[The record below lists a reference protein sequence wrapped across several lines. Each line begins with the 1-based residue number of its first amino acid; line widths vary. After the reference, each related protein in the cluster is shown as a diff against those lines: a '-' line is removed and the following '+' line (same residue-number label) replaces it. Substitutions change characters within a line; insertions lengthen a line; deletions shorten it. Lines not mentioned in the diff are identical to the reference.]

1 MEILN
6 KEVVEATK
14 KKFSEELENSVTLIF
29 FTQEPSRLIVPEHLK
44 GQECLYCKETRQ
56 LLEEVSALSDKIKL
70 NIYDFE
76 GDKEKANEYG
86 IDKIP
91 ATIILNEKD
100 YGIRFFGI
108 PSGYEYGSLIE
119 TMVEVSKGKTTLSQ
133 KTKDALK
140 GIDKDIHIQVFVTP
154 TCPYCSMAVILG
166 HQFALESPFIKSEMI
181 ESTEF
186 PHLAQKYNV
195 FGVPKTVINETIFIE
210 GAVPEEAFLEQVLKA
225 QNPSEEKQAT
235 EEKT

>member
-6 KEVVEATK
+6 KEVTEATK
-14 KKFSEELENSVTLIF
+14 KKFSEELENPVTLIF
-29 FTQEPSRLIVPEHLK
+29 FTQEPSRLVVPEHLK

-56 LLEEVSALSDKIKL
+56 LLEEISALSDKIKL
-70 NIYDFE
+70 TIFDFE
-76 GDKEKANEYG
+76 GDKEKAKEYG

-91 ATIILNEKD
+91 ATIILDEKD

-108 PSGYEYGSLIE
+108 PSGYEYASLIE
-119 TMVEVSKGKTTLSQ
+119 TIVDVSKGKTALSE
-133 KTKDALK
+133 KTKDKLT

-154 TCPYCSMAVILG
+154 TCPYCPMAVRLG
-166 HQFALESPFIKSEMI
+166 HQCALESPFIKSEMV
-181 ESTEF
+181 ESMEF

-195 FGVPKTVINETIFIE
+195 FGVPKTVINETTFIE
-210 GAVPEEAFLEQVLKA
+210 GAVTEETFLEHVLKA
-225 QNPSEEKQAT
+225 QNPPEEKQKT